1 MTADIF
7 LIYCSQVL
15 QNIIRKCLEEAD
27 RCGATSIAFPALGA
41 GNLGYPSDVVA
52 KIMVGTVATFIKTHQ
67 ATTSL
72 ETVKLVIYMQDTFKE
87 FEDALSGKPKTS
99 KKTKNQKI
107 QPTDNFAS
115 PSMAGNQQPDAV
127 FSAGRLA
134 IEILCGDI
142 TDDDSDAVVNPTNDR
157 LRLGGGVGRALLK
170 KAGKQLKNSLDREIS
185 RGYKLEEG
193 KVFYTKSSGAL
204 KCKYIYHVVSPD
216 GRKPNLLSKIVIACL
231 KEADEQKLT
240 SISFPAIGTSG
251 AYKPTEAAQNICE
264 AIIKYGH
271 SNPHHLQHVRIIIYQ
286 QDTYQIFIQTCND
299 ILQSS
304 QPGLFKRAYNY
315 VTSVLS
321 GSHDTYPNEDV
332 GLQNAES
339 RRKDFQRE
347 QSISAPQSQ
356 TFDNIPDNA
365 ILHIQVFAGSVYLV
379 QQTEGRLQRVIQDH
393 FKVDSIDNDDK
404 VSKLTRE
411 QILEFEE
418 KAKNHQVELKFEP
431 HLKRVRFKGDKED
444 VNELKTQILNVFSKI
459 AVQEGDEKAAK
470 MLQDKVTWKWL
481 DDDEYAAYD
490 HMVNYSIEQAYQEYK
505 LSGRKDKFTYNDEE
519 GDTCTI
525 NFARM
530 EEELPD
536 GTMLPI
542 KRSDLEDLLKEGL
555 LISVL
560 VNFV

>member
-1 MTADIF
+1 M
-7 LIYCSQVL
+7 
-15 QNIIRKCLEEAD
+15 EEAD
-27 RCGATSIAFPALGA
+27 RCKATSIAFPALGA

-52 KIMVGTVATFIKTHQ
+52 RIMVGTVATYIKTHQ
-67 ATTSL
+67 TTTSL
-72 ETVKLVIYMQDTFKE
+72 ETVKLVIFMHDTFKE
-87 FEDALSGKPKTS
+87 FEDVLSGKPMTS
-99 KKTKNQKI
+99 KKTKGQKMPPAGNI
-107 QPTDNFAS
+107 T
-115 PSMAGNQQPDAV
+115 MAGDQQSDSV
-127 FSAGRLA
+127 FSAGKLT

-157 LRLGGGVGRALLK
+157 LRLGGGVGKALLK
-170 KAGKQLKNSLDREIS
+170 KAGKELENSLDREIS

-204 KCKYIYHVVSPD
+204 KCKFIYHVVSPD
-216 GRKPNLLSKIVIACL
+216 GRKPNLLSKTVIACL
-231 KEADEQKLT
+231 KKADEQKLT
-240 SISFPAIGTSG
+240 SIGFPAIGTAG
-251 AYKPTEAAQNICE
+251 AYKPTEAAQYICE

-271 SNPHHLQHVRIIIYQ
+271 SNPRHLQHVRVIIFQ
-286 QDTYQIFIQTCND
+286 PDTYQIFIQTCNN

-304 QPGLFKRAYNY
+304 QPGLLTRAYNY

-321 GSHDTYPNEDV
+321 GSHDTYPNECGD
-332 GLQNAES
+332 LHNTES
-339 RRKDFQRE
+339 RRKDNNPPE
-347 QSISAPQSQ
+347 QSINAPQIQ
-356 TFDNIPDNA
+356 TFDTLPDNA
-365 ILHIQVFAGSVYLV
+365 VLHVQIFAGSIYVV

-393 FKVDSIDNDDK
+393 FKVDSIDNDDR

-418 KAKNHQVELKFEP
+418 KAKNHQVELKLEP
-431 HLKRVRFKGDKED
+431 HLKRIRFKGDKED

-505 LSGRKDKFTYNDEE
+505 LNGRKDKFTYNDDVD
-519 GDTCTI
+519 GICTI
-525 NFARM
+525 NFAKM

-536 GTMLPI
+536 GTIFPI
-542 KRSDLEDLLKEGL
+542 KRSDLEDLLKEGT
-555 LISVL
+555 I
-560 VNFV
+560 